1 MSERLCECGCGQP
14 LVGLR
19 ANARYASDAC
29 RSRDW
34 KRRAGY
40 VDPRAAKP
48 RRNVS
53 RRSKPTA
60 PRISYRKALDAL
72 TTFLVDQYALRGGVD
87 DQHVSQELRNHC
99 RVTAAGIL
107 DPLLPPAARKA
118 LTS

>member
-1 MSERLCECGCGQP
+1 MSERFCACNCGQP
-14 LVGLR
+14 LEGLR

-53 RRSKPTA
+53 RQARRPTA
-60 PRISYRKALDAL
+60 PRVSYRKAITAVADWLADYQAHDDRDPLDVA
-72 TTFLVDQYALRGGVD
+72 R
-87 DQHVSQELRNHC
+87 S
-99 RVTAAGIL
+99 IL

-118 LTS
+118 LSS